1 MLKISQLILLE
12 ATLNKFTFFLYLLN
26 LLFMRI
32 KVCWGDILFICG
44 SPWQFK
50 TKSLIIVL
58 YLRIFFPHY
67 CFFSPS
73 RDRGRRGGGQGGVE
87 WFPERDSTD
96 MGPLFKV
103 ISRMTPTPMQP
114 AWNLGAHG
122 SKGRMAIN
130 TSSQAETSQIISL
143 GIWGWALIHDSKL

>member
-12 ATLNKFTFFLYLLN
+12 ATLNKFSFFLYLLN

-32 KVCWGDILFICG
+32 KVCWGCILFICG

-58 YLRIFFPHY
+58 HLRIFSPVTV
-67 CFFSPS
+67 FSHLPK
-73 RDRGRRGGGQGGVE
+73 REAGGAGDKME
-87 WFPERDSTD
+87 WGSSLSKTPD
-96 MGPLFKV
+96 MGPLFKA
-103 ISRMTPTPMQP
+103 ISRMTPTPIQP
-114 AWNLGAHG
+114 TWNLGAHG
-122 SKGRMAIN
+122 SKGRMAIK
-130 TSSQAETSQIISL
+130 TSSQAETSQDISL